1 MDQPRPSLWHV
12 QERIR
17 RKTNVTPRTGPAH
30 SNVNRLTGCALM
42 RIACEARHQDRRG
55 RDRVPA
61 GALAS
66 GPMPE
71 VSECARSG
79 RRTAMEFK
87 RYRRKQIAEL
97 RPYVPGESVEGISIS
112 QADRDAGSPKQGDMI
127 ARNPKNHADQWLVS
141 AQYFHDNFEPVT

>member
-1 MDQPRPSLWHV
+1 
-12 QERIR
+12 
-17 RKTNVTPRTGPAH
+17 
-30 SNVNRLTGCALM
+30 
-42 RIACEARHQDRRG
+42 
-55 RDRVPA
+55 
-61 GALAS
+61 
-66 GPMPE
+66 
-71 VSECARSG
+71 
-79 RRTAMEFK
+79 MEFK